1 MSRCEIISLDLEE
14 VARCQWDYLHYSKMY
29 SLMTKAAAASLD
41 DVAAASLKATSKA
54 AGVVIDDAA
63 VTPKYVVGFA
73 AEREL
78 PIIRAIAIGSLKN
91 KFFYILPSALIL
103 GFFVPWLIHPILL
116 IGGLYLSYEGAEKI
130 LSYLKSEA
138 SEEKVKDEKETI
150 KSATRTDFILSAEI
164 MALALSTVQEM
175 SITNQFL
182 TLSVVAFVITF
193 LVYGSV
199 ALIVKAD
206 DYGIFLIRTA
216 KAPRFGKLIV
226 KFMPY
231 FLLFLTVVGT
241 AAMLW
246 VGGSIISHSIEYMGV
261 HTHADFLYEILDIT
275 GVSGFVRWLAETL
288 IYTFLGLVI
297 GSLIAVLRQARTT

>member
-1 MSRCEIISLDLEE
+1 MSTGLFALLKD
-14 VARCQWDYLHYSKMY
+14 V
-29 SLMTKAAAASLD
+29 SLMAKAAAASLD
-41 DVAAASLKATSKA
+41 DVAAASVKATSKA

-78 PIIRAIAIGSLKN
+78 PIIRSIALGSLKN

-103 GFFVPWLIHPILL
+103 GFLLPWLIHPILL

-130 LSYLKSEA
+130 LTYLKGEVEA
-138 SEEKVKDEKETI
+138 GSVKNEVETI
-150 KSATRTDFILSAEI
+150 ASATRTDFILSAEI

-206 DYGIFLIRTA
+206 DYGIYLVRTA
-216 KAPRFGKLIV
+216 RAPLIGKLIV
-226 KFMPY
+226 KIMPH
-231 FLLFLTVVGT
+231 FLRFLTVLGT
-241 AAMLW
+241 VAMLW
-246 VGGSIISHSIEYMGV
+246 VGGSIISHSIEYMGITA
-261 HTHADFLYEILDIT
+261 HTDLLHAMVDATGFRGFANWLVETFLY
-275 GVSGFVRWLAETL
+275 A
-288 IYTFLGLVI
+288 FLGLAI
-297 GSLIAVLRQARTT
+297 GTFLYPIGDKLHH

>member
-1 MSRCEIISLDLEE
+1 MSTGLFALLKD
-14 VARCQWDYLHYSKMY
+14 V
-29 SLMTKAAAASLD
+29 SLMAKAAAASLD
-41 DVAAASLKATSKA
+41 DVAAASVKATSKA

-78 PIIRAIAIGSLKN
+78 PIIRSIALGSLKN

-103 GFFVPWLIHPILL
+103 GFLLPWLIHPILL

-130 LSYLKSEA
+130 LSYLKGEVVEGS
-138 SEEKVKDEKETI
+138 VKNEVETI
-150 KSATRTDFILSAEI
+150 ASATRTDFILSAEI

-182 TLSVVAFVITF
+182 TLSVVALVITF

-206 DYGIFLIRTA
+206 DYGIYLVRTA
-216 KAPRFGKLIV
+216 QAPRVGKLIV
-226 KFMPY
+226 KIMPH
-231 FLLFLTVVGT
+231 FLRFLTVLGT
-241 AAMLW
+241 VAMLW
-246 VGGSIISHSIEYMGV
+246 VGGSIISHSIEYMGMTA
-261 HTHADFLYEILDIT
+261 HTDLLHAMVDATGFRGFANWLVETFLY
-275 GVSGFVRWLAETL
+275 A
-288 IYTFLGLVI
+288 FLGLAI
-297 GSLIAVLRQARTT
+297 GTSLYPIGDKLHH

>member
-1 MSRCEIISLDLEE
+1 MSVGLFALLKD
-14 VARCQWDYLHYSKMY
+14 VT
-29 SLMTKAAAASLD
+29 LMSKAAAASLD
-41 DVAAASLKATSKA
+41 DIAAASLKATSKA

-78 PIIRAIAIGSLKN
+78 PIIRAIALGSLKN
-91 KFFYILPSALIL
+91 KFFYILPAALIL
-103 GFFVPWLIHPILL
+103 GFFLPWLIHPILL

-130 LSYLKSEA
+130 LSYLKREA

-164 MALALSTVQEM
+164 MALALSTVQKM

-231 FLLFLTVVGT
+231 FLRFLTVVGT
-241 AAMLW
+241 LAMLW

-261 HTHADFLYEILDIT
+261 HTHADYLHAMLDIT
-275 GVSGFVRWLAETL
+275 GFIGFMKWLVETL
-288 IYTFLGLVI
+288 LYACLGLIIGLVSYPI
-297 GSLIAVLRQARTT
+297 GSKLHH

>member
-1 MSRCEIISLDLEE
+1 MSVGLFALLKD
-14 VARCQWDYLHYSKMY
+14 V
-29 SLMTKAAAASLD
+29 SLMAKAAAASLD

-116 IGGLYLSYEGAEKI
+116 LGGLYLSYEGAEKI
-130 LSYLKSEA
+130 LSYLKGEA
-138 SEEKVKDEKETI
+138 SEEKIKDENETI

-164 MALALSTVQEM
+164 MALALSTVQQM

-182 TLSVVAFVITF
+182 TLSIVAFVITF

-231 FLLFLTVVGT
+231 FLRFLTVVGT

-261 HTHADFLYEILDIT
+261 HTHAVCLYEILDST

>member
-1 MSRCEIISLDLEE
+1 MSVGLFALLKD
-14 VARCQWDYLHYSKMY
+14 VT
-29 SLMTKAAAASLD
+29 LMTKAAAASLD

-78 PIIRAIAIGSLKN
+78 PIIRAIALGSLKN

-103 GFFVPWLIHPILL
+103 GYFLPWLIHPILL
-116 IGGLYLSYEGAEKI
+116 LGGLYLSYEGAEKI
-130 LSYLKSEA
+130 LSYLKREA
-138 SEEKVKDEKETI
+138 SEEKIKDEKETI

-175 SITNQFL
+175 SITDQFL

-231 FLLFLTVVGT
+231 FLHFLTVVGT

-246 VGGSIISHSIEYMGV
+246 VGGSLISHSIEYMGV
-261 HTHADFLYEILDIT
+261 HTHAVFLYEILDIT

-288 IYTFLGLVI
+288 LYTFLGLVI
-297 GSLIAVLRQARTT
+297 GLVSHPLGSKLHH

>member
-1 MSRCEIISLDLEE
+1 M
-14 VARCQWDYLHYSKMY
+14 A
-29 SLMTKAAAASLD
+29 KAAAASLD
-41 DVAAASLKATSKA
+41 DVAAASVKATSKA

-78 PIIRAIAIGSLKN
+78 PIIRSIALGSLKN

-103 GFFVPWLIHPILL
+103 GFLLPWLIHPILL

-130 LSYLKSEA
+130 LTYLKGEV
-138 SEEKVKDEKETI
+138 EEGSVKNEVETI
-150 KSATRTDFILSAEI
+150 ASATRTDFILSAEI

-182 TLSVVAFVITF
+182 TLSIVAFVITF

-206 DYGIFLIRTA
+206 DYGIYLVRTA
-216 KAPRFGKLIV
+216 RAPLIGKLIV
-226 KFMPY
+226 KIMPH
-231 FLLFLTVVGT
+231 FLRFLTVLGT
-241 AAMLW
+241 VAMLW
-246 VGGSIISHSIEYMGV
+246 VGGSIISHSIEYMGMTA
-261 HTHADFLYEILDIT
+261 HTDLLHAMVDATGFRGFANWLVETFLY
-275 GVSGFVRWLAETL
+275 A
-288 IYTFLGLVI
+288 FLGLAI
-297 GSLIAVLRQARTT
+297 GTFLYPIGEKLHH

>member
-1 MSRCEIISLDLEE
+1 MSTGLFALLKD
-14 VARCQWDYLHYSKMY
+14 V
-29 SLMTKAAAASLD
+29 SLMAKAAAASLD
-41 DVAAASLKATSKA
+41 DVAAASVKATSKA

-78 PIIRAIAIGSLKN
+78 PIIRSIALGSLKN

-103 GFFVPWLIHPILL
+103 GFLLPWLIHPILL

-130 LSYLKSEA
+130 LTYLKGEVEA
-138 SEEKVKDEKETI
+138 GSVKNEVETI
-150 KSATRTDFILSAEI
+150 ASATRTDFILSAEI

-182 TLSVVAFVITF
+182 TLSIVAFVITF

-206 DYGIFLIRTA
+206 DYGIYLVRTA
-216 KAPRFGKLIV
+216 RAPLIGKLIV
-226 KFMPY
+226 KIMPH
-231 FLLFLTVVGT
+231 FLRFLTVLGT
-241 AAMLW
+241 VAMLW
-246 VGGSIISHSIEYMGV
+246 VGGSIISHSIEYMGMTA
-261 HTHADFLYEILDIT
+261 HTDLLHAMVDATGFRGFANWLVETFLY
-275 GVSGFVRWLAETL
+275 A
-288 IYTFLGLVI
+288 FLGLAI
-297 GSLIAVLRQARTT
+297 GTSLHPIGNKLHH

>member
-1 MSRCEIISLDLEE
+1 MSTGLFALLKD
-14 VARCQWDYLHYSKMY
+14 V
-29 SLMTKAAAASLD
+29 SLMAKAAATSLD
-41 DVAAASLKATSKA
+41 DVAAASVKATSKA

-78 PIIRAIAIGSLKN
+78 PIIRSIALGSLKN

-103 GFFVPWLIHPILL
+103 GFLLPWLIHPILL

-130 LSYLKSEA
+130 LSYLKGEVEA
-138 SEEKVKDEKETI
+138 GSVKNEVETI
-150 KSATRTDFILSAEI
+150 ASATRTDFILSAEI

-199 ALIVKAD
+199 VLIVKAD
-206 DYGIFLIRTA
+206 DYGIYLVRTA
-216 KAPRFGKLIV
+216 RAPLIGKLIV
-226 KFMPY
+226 KIMPH
-231 FLLFLTVVGT
+231 FLRFLTVLGT
-241 AAMLW
+241 VAMLW
-246 VGGSIISHSIEYMGV
+246 VGGSIISHSIEYMGITA
-261 HTHADFLYEILDIT
+261 HTDLLHAMVDATGFRGFANWLVETFLY
-275 GVSGFVRWLAETL
+275 A
-288 IYTFLGLVI
+288 FLGLAI
-297 GSLIAVLRQARTT
+297 GTFLYPIGDKLHL

>member
-1 MSRCEIISLDLEE
+1 MSVGLFALLKD
-14 VARCQWDYLHYSKMY
+14 VT
-29 SLMTKAAAASLD
+29 LMAKAAAASLD

-103 GFFVPWLIHPILL
+103 GFFLPWLIHPILL

-130 LSYLKSEA
+130 LSYLGSEA

-216 KAPRFGKLIV
+216 KAPLCGKLIV

-231 FLLFLTVVGT
+231 FLRFLTVVGT

-261 HTHADFLYEILDIT
+261 HTHADFLHAMVDIT
-275 GVSGFVRWLAETL
+275 GLTGFMKWLVETL

>member
-1 MSRCEIISLDLEE
+1 MSVGLFALLKD
-14 VARCQWDYLHYSKMY
+14 V
-29 SLMTKAAAASLD
+29 SLMAKAAAASLD

-78 PIIRAIAIGSLKN
+78 PIIRSIAIGSLKN

-103 GFFVPWLIHPILL
+103 GFFVPWLIYPILL
-116 IGGLYLSYEGAEKI
+116 LGGLYLSFEGAEKI
-130 LSYLKSEA
+130 LSYLKREA
-138 SEEKVKDEKETI
+138 SEEKIKDEKETI

-164 MALALSTVQEM
+164 IALALSTVQQM
-175 SITNQFL
+175 SITNQFFTL
-182 TLSVVAFVITF
+182 TIVAFVITF

-206 DYGIFLIRTA
+206 DYGIFLIRTGR
-216 KAPRFGKLIV
+216 APRFGTLIV

-231 FLLFLTVVGT
+231 FLGFLTVVGT

-261 HTHADFLYEILDIT
+261 HTHADCLHAMVGIT
-275 GVSGFVRWLAETL
+275 GFTGFMQWLAETFL
-288 IYTFLGLVI
+288 YACLGLVI
-297 GSLIAVLRQARTT
+297 GALIAVLRPASPT

>member
-1 MSRCEIISLDLEE
+1 MSTGLFALLKD
-14 VARCQWDYLHYSKMY
+14 V
-29 SLMTKAAAASLD
+29 SLMAKAAAASLD
-41 DVAAASLKATSKA
+41 DVAAASVKATSKA

-78 PIIRAIAIGSLKN
+78 PIIRSIALGSLKN
-91 KFFYILPSALIL
+91 KFFFILPSALIL
-103 GFFVPWLIHPILL
+103 GFLLPWLIHPILL

-130 LSYLKSEA
+130 LSYLKGEVEA
-138 SEEKVKDEKETI
+138 GSVKNEVETI
-150 KSATRTDFILSAEI
+150 ASATRTDFILSAEI

-206 DYGIFLIRTA
+206 DYGIYLVRTA
-216 KAPRFGKLIV
+216 RAPLIGKLIV
-226 KFMPY
+226 KIMPH
-231 FLLFLTVVGT
+231 FLRFLTVLGT
-241 AAMLW
+241 VAMLW
-246 VGGSIISHSIEYMGV
+246 VGGSIISHSIEYMGITA
-261 HTHADFLYEILDIT
+261 HTDLLHAMVDATGFRGFANWLVETFLY
-275 GVSGFVRWLAETL
+275 A
-288 IYTFLGLVI
+288 FLGLAI
-297 GSLIAVLRQARTT
+297 GTFLYPIGDKLHR

>member
-1 MSRCEIISLDLEE
+1 MSTGLFALLKD
-14 VARCQWDYLHYSKMY
+14 V
-29 SLMTKAAAASLD
+29 SLMAKTAAASLD

-91 KFFYILPSALIL
+91 KFFYILPAALIL
-103 GFFVPWLIHPILL
+103 GFFLPWLIHPILL
-116 IGGLYLSYEGAEKI
+116 LGGLYLSYEGAEKI
-130 LSYLKSEA
+130 LSFFKREA

-216 KAPRFGKLIV
+216 KAPEFGKLIV

-231 FLLFLTVVGT
+231 FLRFLTVVGT
-241 AAMLW
+241 LAMLW
-246 VGGSIISHSIEYMGV
+246 VGGSIISHSVEYMGV
-261 HTHADFLYEILDIT
+261 HTHADFLHAMLDIT
-275 GVSGFVRWLAETL
+275 GFVGFMKWLVETL
-288 IYTFLGLVI
+288 LYACLGLIIGLVSYPI
-297 GSLIAVLRQARTT
+297 GSKLHH

>member
-1 MSRCEIISLDLEE
+1 MSVGLFALLKD
-14 VARCQWDYLHYSKMY
+14 V
-29 SLMTKAAAASLD
+29 SLMAKAAAASLD

-103 GFFVPWLIHPILL
+103 GFFLPWLIHPILL

-130 LSYLKSEA
+130 LSYLKREA

-231 FLLFLTVVGT
+231 FLRFLTVVGT

-261 HTHADFLYEILDIT
+261 HTHADFLHAMVDIT
-275 GVSGFVRWLAETL
+275 GSYWLCEWLAETL

>member
-1 MSRCEIISLDLEE
+1 MSVGLFALLKD
-14 VARCQWDYLHYSKMY
+14 V
-29 SLMTKAAAASLD
+29 SLMAKAAAASLD

-78 PIIRAIAIGSLKN
+78 PIIRAIALGSLKN
-91 KFFYILPSALIL
+91 KFSYILPAALIL
-103 GFFVPWLIHPILL
+103 GFFLPWLIHPILL
-116 IGGLYLSYEGAEKI
+116 LGGLYLSYEGAVKI
-130 LSYLKSEA
+130 LSYLMGKA
-138 SEEKVKDEKETI
+138 SEEKVKDEQETI

-193 LVYGSV
+193 LVYGTV

-206 DYGIFLIRTA
+206 DYGVFLVRTA
-216 KAPRFGKLIV
+216 KAPNLGKLIV

-231 FLLFLTVVGT
+231 FLRFLTVVGT

-246 VGGSIISHSIEYMGV
+246 VGGSIISHSIDYMGV
-261 HTHADFLYEILDIT
+261 HTHADFLRAMIDIT
-275 GVSGFVRWLAETL
+275 GFVGFVRWLAETL

>member
-1 MSRCEIISLDLEE
+1 MSLGLFALLKD
-14 VARCQWDYLHYSKMY
+14 V
-29 SLMTKAAAASLD
+29 SLMAKAAAASLD

-78 PIIRAIAIGSLKN
+78 PIIRAIALGSLKN
-91 KFFYILPSALIL
+91 KFSYILPAALIL
-103 GFFVPWLIHPILL
+103 GFFLPWLIHPILL
-116 IGGLYLSYEGAEKI
+116 LGGLYLSYEGAEKI
-130 LSYLKSEA
+130 LSYLKREA

-175 SITNQFL
+175 SITDQFL

-216 KAPRFGKLIV
+216 RAPQCGKLIV

-231 FLLFLTVVGT
+231 FLRFLTVVGT

-261 HTHADFLYEILDIT
+261 HTHAVFLYEILDIT

>member
-1 MSRCEIISLDLEE
+1 M
-14 VARCQWDYLHYSKMY
+14 A
-29 SLMTKAAAASLD
+29 KAAAASLD
-41 DVAAASLKATSKA
+41 DVAAASVKATSKA

-78 PIIRAIAIGSLKN
+78 PIIRSIALGSLKN

-103 GFFVPWLIHPILL
+103 GFLLPWLIHPILL

-130 LSYLKSEA
+130 LSYLKGEVEA
-138 SEEKVKDEKETI
+138 GSVKNEVETI
-150 KSATRTDFILSAEI
+150 ASATRTDFILSAEI

-206 DYGIFLIRTA
+206 DYGIYLVRTA
-216 KAPRFGKLIV
+216 RAPLIGKLIV
-226 KFMPY
+226 KIMPH
-231 FLLFLTVVGT
+231 FLRFLTVLGT
-241 AAMLW
+241 VAMLW
-246 VGGSIISHSIEYMGV
+246 VGGSIISHSIEYMGMTA
-261 HTHADFLYEILDIT
+261 HTNLLHAMVDATGFRGFANWLVETFLY
-275 GVSGFVRWLAETL
+275 A
-288 IYTFLGLVI
+288 FLGLAI
-297 GSLIAVLRQARTT
+297 GTFLYPIGDKLHH

>member
-1 MSRCEIISLDLEE
+1 MSVGLFALLKD
-14 VARCQWDYLHYSKMY
+14 V
-29 SLMTKAAAASLD
+29 SLMAKAAAASLD

-78 PIIRAIAIGSLKN
+78 SIIRAIALGSLKN
-91 KFFYILPSALIL
+91 KFFYILPAALIL
-103 GFFVPWLIHPILL
+103 GFFLPWLIHPILL

-130 LSYLKSEA
+130 LSYLRREA

-175 SITNQFL
+175 SITNQFF

-216 KAPRFGKLIV
+216 KAPRCGKLIV

-231 FLLFLTVVGT
+231 FLRFLTVVGT
-241 AAMLW
+241 LAMLW

-261 HTHADFLYEILDIT
+261 HTHAVFLYEILDIT
-275 GVSGFVRWLAETL
+275 GDGGFVRWLAETL
-288 IYTFLGLVI
+288 IYTFFGLVI
-297 GSLIAVLRQARTT
+297 GSLIAVLRQVRTT

>member
-1 MSRCEIISLDLEE
+1 MSVGLFALLKD
-14 VARCQWDYLHYSKMY
+14 V
-29 SLMTKAAAASLD
+29 SLMAKAAAASLD
-41 DVAAASLKATSKA
+41 DVAVASLKATSKA

-103 GFFVPWLIHPILL
+103 GFFLPWLTHPILL

-130 LSYLKSEA
+130 LSYLKREA

-216 KAPRFGKLIV
+216 RAPRFGKLIV

-231 FLLFLTVVGT
+231 FLRFLTVVGT

-261 HTHADFLYEILDIT
+261 HTHADFLHAMVDIT
-275 GVSGFVRWLAETL
+275 GLTGFMKWLVETL

>member
-1 MSRCEIISLDLEE
+1 MSVGLFALLKD
-14 VARCQWDYLHYSKMY
+14 VT
-29 SLMTKAAAASLD
+29 LMAKAAAASLD

-78 PIIRAIAIGSLKN
+78 PIIRAIALGSLKN
-91 KFFYILPSALIL
+91 KFSYILPAALIL
-103 GFFVPWLIHPILL
+103 GFFLPWLIHPILL
-116 IGGLYLSYEGAEKI
+116 LGGLYLSYEGAEKI
-130 LSYLKSEA
+130 LSYFKREA

-175 SITNQFL
+175 SITDQFL

-199 ALIVKAD
+199 SLIVKAD

-231 FLLFLTVVGT
+231 FLRFLTVVGT
-241 AAMLW
+241 LAMLW
-246 VGGSIISHSIEYMGV
+246 VGGSIISHSIEYMGI
-261 HTHADFLYEILDIT
+261 HTHADFLHAIVYIT

-297 GSLIAVLRQARTT
+297 DSLIAVLRQARTT

>member
-1 MSRCEIISLDLEE
+1 MSVGLFALLKD
-14 VARCQWDYLHYSKMY
+14 V
-29 SLMTKAAAASLD
+29 SLMAKAAAASLD

-103 GFFVPWLIHPILL
+103 GFFLPWLIHPILL

-130 LSYLKSEA
+130 LSYLWSEA

-216 KAPRFGKLIV
+216 KAPRCGKLIV

-231 FLLFLTVVGT
+231 FLRFLTVVGT

-261 HTHADFLYEILDIT
+261 HTHAVFLYEILHIT

>member
-1 MSRCEIISLDLEE
+1 MSVGLFALLKDVSLI
-14 VARCQWDYLHYSKMY
+14 A
-29 SLMTKAAAASLD
+29 KAAAASLD

-103 GFFVPWLIHPILL
+103 GFFVPWLIYPILL
-116 IGGLYLSYEGAEKI
+116 LGGLYLSYEGAEKI
-130 LSYLKSEA
+130 HSYLKREA
-138 SEEKVKDEKETI
+138 SEEKIKDEKETI

-164 MALALSTVQEM
+164 IALALSTVQQM
-175 SITNQFL
+175 SITNQFF
-182 TLSVVAFVITF
+182 TLSIVAFVITF

-206 DYGIFLIRTA
+206 DYGIFLIRTGR
-216 KAPRFGKLIV
+216 APRFGTLIV

-231 FLLFLTVVGT
+231 FLGLLTVVGT

-261 HTHADFLYEILDIT
+261 HTHADFLHAMVGIT
-275 GVSGFVRWLAETL
+275 GFTGFMKWLAETFL
-288 IYTFLGLVI
+288 YACLGLVI
-297 GSLIAVLRQARTT
+297 GALITVLRPASPT

>member
-1 MSRCEIISLDLEE
+1 MLGLVCLT
-14 VARCQWDYLHYSKMY
+14 A
-29 SLMTKAAAASLD
+29 
-41 DVAAASLKATSKA
+41 
-54 AGVVIDDAA
+54 
-63 VTPKYVVGFA
+63 
-73 AEREL
+73 
-78 PIIRAIAIGSLKN
+78 
-91 KFFYILPSALIL
+91 PSFLN
-103 GFFVPWLIHPILL
+103 G
-116 IGGLYLSYEGAEKI
+116 
-130 LSYLKSEA
+130 EA
-138 SEEKVKDEKETI
+138 SEEKIKDERETI

-216 KAPRFGKLIV
+216 KAPRCGKLIV

-231 FLLFLTVVGT
+231 FLRFLTVVGT

-246 VGGSIISHSIEYMGV
+246 VGGSIISHSIEYMGI
-261 HTHADFLYEILDIT
+261 HTHADFLHAMVDIT
-275 GVSGFVRWLAETL
+275 GFVGFMKWLVETL
-288 IYTFLGLVI
+288 LYACLGLMI
-297 GSLIAVLRQARTT
+297 GLIGTVFRPYITKSSG

>member
-1 MSRCEIISLDLEE
+1 MSVGLFALLKD
-14 VARCQWDYLHYSKMY
+14 V
-29 SLMTKAAAASLD
+29 SLMAKAAAASLD
-41 DVAAASLKATSKA
+41 DVAAASFKATSKA

-91 KFFYILPSALIL
+91 KFFYILPAALIL
-103 GFFVPWLIHPILL
+103 GFFLPWLIHSILL

-130 LSYLKSEA
+130 LSFLKGEA

-175 SITNQFL
+175 SITNQLL

-216 KAPRFGKLIV
+216 QAPRVGKLIV
-226 KFMPY
+226 KLMPH
-231 FLLFLTVVGT
+231 FLRFLTVVGT
-241 AAMLW
+241 VAMLW

-261 HTHADFLYEILDIT
+261 HTHADFLHAMLDIT
-275 GVSGFVRWLAETL
+275 GFGGFMKWLVETL
-288 IYTFLGLVI
+288 LYACLGLIIGLLSYPI
-297 GSLIAVLRQARTT
+297 GSKLHH

>member
-1 MSRCEIISLDLEE
+1 M
-14 VARCQWDYLHYSKMY
+14 
-29 SLMTKAAAASLD
+29 
-41 DVAAASLKATSKA
+41 
-54 AGVVIDDAA
+54 
-63 VTPKYVVGFA
+63 
-73 AEREL
+73 
-78 PIIRAIAIGSLKN
+78 
-91 KFFYILPSALIL
+91 
-103 GFFVPWLIHPILL
+103 
-116 IGGLYLSYEGAEKI
+116 YLSYEGAEKI
-130 LSYLKSEA
+130 LSFLKGEA
-138 SEEKVKDEKETI
+138 SEEKIKDEKETI

-206 DYGIFLIRTA
+206 DYGILLIRTA

-231 FLLFLTVVGT
+231 FLRFLTVVGT
-241 AAMLW
+241 LAMLW

-261 HTHADFLYEILDIT
+261 HTHSNFLHAMVDIT
-275 GVSGFVRWLAETL
+275 GFVGFMKWLVETL
-288 IYTFLGLVI
+288 LYACLGLMI
-297 GSLIAVLRQARTT
+297 GLVSYPVGSKLHH

>member
-1 MSRCEIISLDLEE
+1 MSVGLLALLKD
-14 VARCQWDYLHYSKMY
+14 V
-29 SLMTKAAAASLD
+29 SLMAKAAAASLD

-78 PIIRAIAIGSLKN
+78 PIIRSIAIGSLKN

-116 IGGLYLSYEGAEKI
+116 LGGLYLSYEGAEKI
-130 LSYLKSEA
+130 FSYLKSEA

-175 SITNQFL
+175 SITDQFL

-231 FLLFLTVVGT
+231 FLRFLTVVGT

-246 VGGSIISHSIEYMGV
+246 VGGSIISHSIEYMGI
-261 HTHADFLYEILDIT
+261 HTHADFLHAMVDIT
-275 GVSGFVRWLAETL
+275 GFVGFMKWLVETL
-288 IYTFLGLVI
+288 LYACLGLVI
-297 GSLIAVLRQARTT
+297 GLIGKVFRPYITKSSG

>member
-1 MSRCEIISLDLEE
+1 MSVGLFALLKD
-14 VARCQWDYLHYSKMY
+14 V
-29 SLMTKAAAASLD
+29 SLMAKAAAASLD

-103 GFFVPWLIHPILL
+103 GFFLPWLIHPILL
-116 IGGLYLSYEGAEKI
+116 LGGLYLSYEGAEKI
-130 LSYLKSEA
+130 LSYFKREA

-175 SITNQFL
+175 SITDQFL

-226 KFMPY
+226 KLMPY
-231 FLLFLTVVGT
+231 FLGFLTVVGT
-241 AAMLW
+241 LAMLW
-246 VGGSIISHSIEYMGV
+246 VGGSIISHSIEDMGI
-261 HTHADFLYEILDIT
+261 HTHADFLHAMVDIT
-275 GVSGFVRWLAETL
+275 GFVGFMKWLVETL
-288 IYTFLGLVI
+288 LYACLGLVI
-297 GSLIAVLRQARTT
+297 GFIGTVFRPYITKSSG

>member
-1 MSRCEIISLDLEE
+1 MSVGLFALLKD
-14 VARCQWDYLHYSKMY
+14 V
-29 SLMTKAAAASLD
+29 SLMAKAAASALD

-78 PIIRAIAIGSLKN
+78 PIIRAIALGSLKN
-91 KFFYILPSALIL
+91 KFFYILPAALIL
-103 GFFVPWLIHPILL
+103 GFFLPWLIHPILL
-116 IGGLYLSYEGAEKI
+116 LGGLYLSYEGAEKI
-130 LSYLKSEA
+130 LSYFKREA
-138 SEEKVKDEKETI
+138 SEEKVNDEKETI

-164 MALALSTVQEM
+164 MALALSTVQEV
-175 SITNQFL
+175 SITNQLL

-206 DYGIFLIRTA
+206 DFGVFLVRTA
-216 KAPRFGKLIV
+216 KAPNLGKLIV

-231 FLLFLTVVGT
+231 FLRFLTVIGT
-241 AAMLW
+241 IAMLW
-246 VGGSIISHSIEYMGV
+246 VGGSIISHSIEYMGIHV
-261 HTHADFLYEILDIT
+261 HADLLHTIIDSTVFT
-275 GVSGFVRWLAETL
+275 GLGNWLVETSV
-288 IYTFLGLVI
+288 YACFGLLV
-297 GSLIAVLRQARTT
+297 GLIAYPVAKALHR

>member
-1 MSRCEIISLDLEE
+1 MSLGLFALLKD
-14 VARCQWDYLHYSKMY
+14 V
-29 SLMTKAAAASLD
+29 SLMAKAAAASLD

-103 GFFVPWLIHPILL
+103 GFFLPWLIHPVLL
-116 IGGLYLSYEGAEKI
+116 LGGLYLSYEGAEKI
-130 LSYLKSEA
+130 LSYLESEA

-175 SITNQFL
+175 SITDQFL

-193 LVYGSV
+193 LVYGTV
-199 ALIVKAD
+199 AVIVKAD

-216 KAPRFGKLIV
+216 QAPRVGKLIV
-226 KFMPY
+226 KLMPH
-231 FLLFLTVVGT
+231 FLRFLTVVGT
-241 AAMLW
+241 VAMLW
-246 VGGSIISHSIEYMGV
+246 VGGSIISHSIEYMG
-261 HTHADFLYEILDIT
+261 THAHSDLMHAVIDPT
-275 GVSGFVRWLAETL
+275 GFTHFSKWLAETL
-288 IYTFLGLVI
+288 LYACLGLVI
-297 GSLIAVLRQARTT
+297 GLIGTVFRPYITKSSG

>member
-1 MSRCEIISLDLEE
+1 MSVGLFALLKD
-14 VARCQWDYLHYSKMY
+14 VT
-29 SLMTKAAAASLD
+29 LMTKAAAASLD

-103 GFFVPWLIHPILL
+103 GFFLPWLIHPILL

-130 LSYLKSEA
+130 LSYLGSEA

-216 KAPRFGKLIV
+216 IAPRFGKLIV
-226 KFMPY
+226 KFMRY
-231 FLLFLTVVGT
+231 FLSFLTVVGT
-241 AAMLW
+241 ASMLW
-246 VGGSIISHSIEYMGV
+246 VCGSIISHSIEYMGI
-261 HTHADFLYEILDIT
+261 HTHDDFLHAMVDIT
-275 GVSGFVRWLAETL
+275 GFVGFMKWLVETL
-288 IYTFLGLVI
+288 LYACLGLVI
-297 GSLIAVLRQARTT
+297 GLIGTVFRPYITKSSG

>member
-1 MSRCEIISLDLEE
+1 MSLGLFALLKD
-14 VARCQWDYLHYSKMY
+14 V
-29 SLMTKAAAASLD
+29 SLMAKAAAASLD

-103 GFFVPWLIHPILL
+103 GFFLPWLTHPILL

-130 LSYLKSEA
+130 LSYLKREA

-216 KAPRFGKLIV
+216 RAPQCGKLIV

-231 FLLFLTVVGT
+231 FLRFLTVVGT

-261 HTHADFLYEILDIT
+261 HTHAVFLYEILDIT

>member
-1 MSRCEIISLDLEE
+1 MSVGLFALLKD
-14 VARCQWDYLHYSKMY
+14 VT
-29 SLMTKAAAASLD
+29 LMAKAAAASLD

-103 GFFVPWLIHPILL
+103 GFFLPWLIHPILL
-116 IGGLYLSYEGAEKI
+116 IGGVYLSYEGSEKI
-130 LSYLKSEA
+130 LSYLKREA

-175 SITNQFL
+175 SITDQFL
-182 TLSVVAFVITF
+182 TLSVVAFVISF

-216 KAPRFGKLIV
+216 KAPRAGKLIV

-231 FLLFLTVVGT
+231 FLRFLIVVGT

-261 HTHADFLYEILDIT
+261 HTHAVFLYEILDIT

-288 IYTFLGLVI
+288 LYTFLGLVI
-297 GSLIAVLRQARTT
+297 GSLIAVLPQARTT

>member
-1 MSRCEIISLDLEE
+1 MSVGLFALLKD
-14 VARCQWDYLHYSKMY
+14 V
-29 SLMTKAAAASLD
+29 SLMAKAAAASLD

-103 GFFVPWLIHPILL
+103 GFFLPWLTHPILL

-130 LSYLKSEA
+130 LSYLKREA

-216 KAPRFGKLIV
+216 RAPRFGKLIV

-231 FLLFLTVVGT
+231 FLRFLTVVGT

-261 HTHADFLYEILDIT
+261 HTHADFLHAMVDIT
-275 GVSGFVRWLAETL
+275 GLTGFVN
-288 IYTFLGLVI
+288 G
-297 GSLIAVLRQARTT
+297 

>member
-1 MSRCEIISLDLEE
+1 MSTGLFALLKDVSVI
-14 VARCQWDYLHYSKMY
+14 AK
-29 SLMTKAAAASLD
+29 TAAASLD
-41 DVAAASLKATSKA
+41 DVAAASAKATSKA

-73 AEREL
+73 AEREI
-78 PIIRAIAIGSLKN
+78 PIVRSIAIGSLKN

-103 GFFVPWLIHPILL
+103 GFFIPWLIHPILL

-130 LSYLKSEA
+130 LSYMKGEV
-138 SEEKVKDEKETI
+138 SEESVKDEQGTI

-193 LVYGSV
+193 LVYGTV
-199 ALIVKAD
+199 AVIVKAD
-206 DYGIFLIRTA
+206 DYGVFLVRTA
-216 KAPRFGKLIV
+216 KAPNLGKLIV

-231 FLLFLTVVGT
+231 FLRFLTVIGT
-241 AAMLW
+241 IAMLW
-246 VGGSIISHSIEYMGV
+246 VGGSIISHSTEYMDIHV
-261 HTHADFLYEILDIT
+261 HADLLHSIIDATGFTGLANWLVETCLY
-275 GVSGFVRWLAETL
+275 AC
-288 IYTFLGLVI
+288 LGLLIGVI
-297 GSLIAVLRQARTT
+297 TYPVAKALHRQ

>member
-1 MSRCEIISLDLEE
+1 MSVGLFALLKD
-14 VARCQWDYLHYSKMY
+14 V
-29 SLMTKAAAASLD
+29 SLMAKAAAASLD

-78 PIIRAIAIGSLKN
+78 PIIRAIALGSLKN
-91 KFFYILPSALIL
+91 KFSYILPAALIL
-103 GFFVPWLIHPILL
+103 GFFLPWLIHPILL
-116 IGGLYLSYEGAEKI
+116 LGGLYLSYEGAEKI
-130 LSYLKSEA
+130 LSYFKHEA
-138 SEEKVKDEKETI
+138 SEEEVKDEKETI

-175 SITNQFL
+175 SITDQFL

-231 FLLFLTVVGT
+231 FLRFLTVVGT

-261 HTHADFLYEILDIT
+261 HTHAVFLYEILDIM

>member
-1 MSRCEIISLDLEE
+1 MSVGLFALLKDVSLI
-14 VARCQWDYLHYSKMY
+14 A
-29 SLMTKAAAASLD
+29 KAAAASLD

-103 GFFVPWLIHPILL
+103 GFFLPWLIHPMLL
-116 IGGLYLSYEGAEKI
+116 LGGLYLSYEGAEKI
-130 LSYLKSEA
+130 LSYFKREA

-175 SITNQFL
+175 SITDQFL

-226 KFMPY
+226 KLMPY
-231 FLLFLTVVGT
+231 FLGFLTVVGT
-241 AAMLW
+241 LAMLW
-246 VGGSIISHSIEYMGV
+246 VGGSIISHSIEDMGI
-261 HTHADFLYEILDIT
+261 HTHADFLHAMVDIT
-275 GVSGFVRWLAETL
+275 GFVGFMKWLVETL
-288 IYTFLGLVI
+288 LYACLGLVI
-297 GSLIAVLRQARTT
+297 GFIGTVFRPYITKSSG